1 MIKIH
6 LHRRKFLGAAG
17 VGLLASLFFQP
28 AIVVSADTVYDCAA
42 KENRDESTTV
52 EFVLSKKWKGQM
64 EEVKQ
69 VFTGGRKDIKTRI
82 KFYPIGDPPANIGIG
97 KCVSAEN
104 GRLAIKQAVKYY
116 GKLDRLIRQ
125 DILPHH
131 WIKIGSTDTAELAWV
146 PIGSDDLGRLTDPA
160 LSTEQFQDLYRH
172 LAMPK
177 ERKRPFGMGSEKIE
191 ESP

>member
-1 MIKIH
+1 MINIPRHQSKIH
-6 LHRRKFLGAAG
+6 GVVM
-17 VGLLASLFFQP
+17 VGLLASLFFRP
-28 AIVVSADTVYDCAA
+28 AVVISAESVYDCAA
-42 KENRDESTTV
+42 KENRDEPTTV
-52 EFVLSKKWKGQM
+52 EFVMSKKWKGQM
-64 EEVKQ
+64 EQVKQ
-69 VFTGGRKDIKTRI
+69 VFTTGRSDMKVRI
-82 KFYPIGDPPANIGIG
+82 KYYPIGDPPTNIGIG
-97 KCVSAEN
+97 KCVTAES

-146 PIGSDDLGRLTDPA
+146 PVGPDDLGRLTDPA
-160 LSTEQFQDLYRH
+160 LSTGQFQDLYRH